1 MSLPGRGF
9 LAIWNDAVAA
19 GEAEWLR
26 WHTREHMPERVGV
39 PGFLGGRRYLDA
51 ASAHH
56 RYFTLY
62 LGEALTTFNGAPYL
76 ERLNNPTPWTRA
88 TAPLF
93 RNFVRGA
100 CRVVASAGAGTGGAI
115 ATVRLQPG
123 DRSSGVDAGAA
134 ATLIRQLVGNE
145 GVIGAH
151 IGMADAAVTSV
162 PTREREARGA
172 TAEPVFHGVIL
183 VEGLSRGDLSRLM
196 PTIDEAIRASGLGAV
211 PAETAIYEL
220 SMSLT
225 KSDLA

>member
-1 MSLPGRGF
+1 MPLPGQGF
-9 LAIWNDAVAA
+9 LAIWNDVVAS

-26 WHTREHMPERVGV
+26 WHTREHMPERIGV

-93 RNFVRGA
+93 RNFLRGA

-115 ATVRLQPG
+115 ATVRLLPA
-123 DRSSGVDAGAA
+123 DRPSGVDADAA
-134 ATLIRQLVGNE
+134 DALVGRLVAID
-145 GVIGAH
+145 GITGAH

-172 TAEPVFHGVIL
+172 TAEPVFHGVVL
-183 VEGLSRGDLSRLM
+183 VEGLSRFDLSRLM
-196 PTIDEAIRASGLGAV
+196 PSIDEVIRTSGLGAKPTV
-211 PAETAIYEL
+211 TAIYDL
-220 SMSLT
+220 SVSLT
-225 KSDLA
+225 KADLR